1 MSKLNMNR
9 RPFCPC
15 EQMQDALMSMVNC
28 GIRSCETEAYL
39 PDMLIEP
46 AEKALR
52 TVLQTII
59 DGIVEDLP
67 EEDIAVLLLDETGD
81 DSVIG
86 RREAELLYDEY
97 FEFDTE
103 DVEDDF
109 ELLIAYD
116 SSRLLELGGIM
127 YLMDCPI
134 LLLELDDNGNPCHV
148 DAQTVMQSRKF
159 LKHNLVK
166 VKVDGKDYSAYRLSV

>member
-9 RPFCPC
+9 RFVCPC

-28 GIRSCETEAYL
+28 GIRSCETEVSL

-97 FEFDTE
+97 F
-103 DVEDDF
+103 
-109 ELLIAYD
+109 
-116 SSRLLELGGIM
+116 
-127 YLMDCPI
+127 
-134 LLLELDDNGNPCHV
+134 
-148 DAQTVMQSRKF
+148 
-159 LKHNLVK
+159 
-166 VKVDGKDYSAYRLSV
+166 